1 MKKQKPP
8 EKSGGFYRFGGSGEI
23 RTHGGLTSPTVFKTA
38 ALNHSATLPKA
49 RILAVRAVSS
59 KSARQFTDYGKV
71 GDGYARG
78 AFTRAGESNPICA
91 PLRGQFA
98 LSGFGI
104 DPFGNEQKTIA
115 PVSF

>member
-1 MKKQKPP
+1 MKKQAPCN
-8 EKSGGFYRFGGSGEI
+8 YRGLFKFGGSAEI
-23 RTHGGLTSPTVFKTA
+23 RTLGGLTSPTVFKTA